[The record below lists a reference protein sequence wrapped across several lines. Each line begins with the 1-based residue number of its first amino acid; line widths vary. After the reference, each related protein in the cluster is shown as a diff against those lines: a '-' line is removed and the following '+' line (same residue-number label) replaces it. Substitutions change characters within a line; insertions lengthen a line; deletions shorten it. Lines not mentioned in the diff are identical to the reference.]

1 MTGPWNNYGDPP
13 PAGIG
18 LGISGSGFTSGP
30 VRATMPERVS
40 CVDIPP
46 RTPRKGVGE
55 FMRLLEGTGT
65 EQRSELLTYIGC
77 LEQSEDRLLG
87 ILGRLCG
94 EKTQDKKAKTAG

>member
-1 MTGPWNNYGDPP
+1 
-13 PAGIG
+13 
-18 LGISGSGFTSGP
+18 
-30 VRATMPERVS
+30 
-40 CVDIPP
+40 
-46 RTPRKGVGE
+46 
-55 FMRLLEGTGT
+55 MRLLEGTGT